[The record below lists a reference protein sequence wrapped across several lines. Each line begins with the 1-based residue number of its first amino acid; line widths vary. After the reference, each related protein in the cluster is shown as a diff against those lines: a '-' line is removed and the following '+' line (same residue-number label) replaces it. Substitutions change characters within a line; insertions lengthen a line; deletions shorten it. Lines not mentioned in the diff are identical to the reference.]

1 MSSERRCLRLLK
13 AMKGNPMAPA
23 QIEREIVVNAPL
35 ERVWAVLT
43 EPKHI
48 AGWFGD
54 RAEVDLRPG
63 GAVAFHWKEHG
74 TYFATVDRVE
84 PQTFFSY
91 RWAMNA
97 DEPPREGNSTLV
109 EFTLRPEGHGTR
121 LRVVETGFNTLD
133 IPEAEQTRHAEMNTD
148 GWREELAE
156 LQDYA
161 QRQAA

>member
-1 MSSERRCLRLLK
+1 MV
-13 AMKGNPMAPA
+13 PA
-23 QIEREIVVNAPL
+23 QIEREIVVDAPL

-43 EPKHI
+43 EAEHI

-63 GAVAFHWKEHG
+63 GAVSLHFPGHG
-74 TYFATVDRVE
+74 THFATIERVE
-84 PQTFFSY
+84 PRTFFSY

-109 EFTLRPEGHGTR
+109 EFTLSPESNGTR
-121 LRVVETGFNTLD
+121 LRVVESGFETLD
-133 IPEAEQTRHAEMNTD
+133 VPAAEQSRRAEMNTD

-156 LQDYA
+156 LQAYA
-161 QRQAA
+161 QQQAA